1 MAKNHYL
8 VLGVS
13 REASPGQI
21 KQAYRRIAKQL
32 HPDLAPASTS
42 ADRFIEVKEAY
53 DTLADAVKRRRYDA
67 ELQREGSPLGI
78 RQVAEI
84 DRDRRRTYREF
95 EQLESFVDEFFEGLL
110 PGFYTHPRVRSP
122 EKDIYLEV
130 VLSPRESREGGLF
143 PIRFPVLEACP
154 RCRSAGILDEFF
166 CPACFGRGS
175 VSSEREFSLSIPP
188 RTGHGTAVSLSLEDI
203 GLRDVRLH
211 VEVQVDPQ
219 LED

>member
-8 VLGVS
+8 VLGVN
-13 REASPGQI
+13 RGASPGQI

-32 HPDLAPASTS
+32 HPDLAPSSTS

-53 DTLADAVKRRRYDA
+53 DTLADAAKRRRYDA
-67 ELQREGSPLGI
+67 ELQREGSPLRI
-78 RQVAEI
+78 TRVAEI
-84 DRDRRRTYREF
+84 VRDRRRSYREF
-95 EQLESFVDEFFEGLL
+95 EQLGSFVDEFFEGVL
-110 PGFYTHPRVRSP
+110 PGIFARPRGRPP

-130 VLSPRESREGGLF
+130 VLSSRESREGGLF
-143 PIRFPVLEACP
+143 PIRFPVLEPCP
-154 RCRSAGILDEFF
+154 RCGSAGILDEFF
-166 CPACFGRGS
+166 CPVCFGRGS
-175 VSSEREFSLSIPP
+175 VSTEREFSLSIPP

-211 VEVQVDPQ
+211 VEVQVDPA